1 MKHDPANT
9 KRTLLDDGTERHT
22 AASLTKYEIE
32 KAEWRG
38 PMRAAVVYE
47 VVRRSGDHELE
58 RPTKSL
64 VFSSIAAGIV
74 ITLSILTEAYLRQ
87 ALPDTDWAH
96 LIEAMGYTTGFIF
109 VILARQQ
116 LFTEST
122 ITAVLPVM
130 AKPTANN
137 LFAVARLWTI
147 VFLGNLVGTAIF
159 ALWFTF
165 YPPAGP
171 ETLEAIREISMRA
184 MEPGFV
190 ETIMRGICAG
200 FLIAGVAWLLP
211 SSRGFELHVI
221 FLITYIIAL
230 GKFSHV
236 IAGSAEAWYLAFG
249 GYSGF
254 FEVVFGFIVP
264 ALIGNVIGGT
274 VLFAFL
280 SFGQVVAEL
289 DEKPAE
295 HSNGAPQN
303 DDEDGRICPDEAQT
317 AAASAGHETRK

>member
-1 MKHDPANT
+1 MKHDPVNT
-9 KRTLLDDGTERHT
+9 HRSLLDEGTEDHT
-22 AASLTKYEIE
+22 AASLTDYEMQ

-38 PMRAAVVYE
+38 PLRAAVIYE
-47 VVRRSGDHELE
+47 IVRRAGDHELE

-64 VFSSIAAGIV
+64 IFSSIAAGIV
-74 ITLSILTEAYLRQ
+74 ITLSVLTEAYLRQ
-87 ALPDTDWAH
+87 ALPETEWAH

-122 ITAVLPVM
+122 ISAVLPVL
-130 AKPTANN
+130 AKPTWNN
-137 LFAVARLWTI
+137 LYAVARLWTI
-147 VFLGNLVGTAIF
+147 VFLGNLIGTAFF
-159 ALWFTF
+159 ALWFTL

-171 ETLEAIREISMRA
+171 ETLDAIREISMRA

-190 ETIMRGICAG
+190 ETVMRGVCAG

-230 GKFSHV
+230 GEFSHV

-249 GYSGF
+249 GHSGV
-254 FEVVFGFIVP
+254 FEVIFGFIVP

-280 SFGQVVAEL
+280 AFGQVVAEL
-289 DEKPAE
+289 DETPAE
-295 HSNGAPQN
+295 RTNGSPPIDTNGNQA
-303 DDEDGRICPDEAQT
+303 CPDETQK
-317 AAASAGHETRK
+317 AAASAGYETRT